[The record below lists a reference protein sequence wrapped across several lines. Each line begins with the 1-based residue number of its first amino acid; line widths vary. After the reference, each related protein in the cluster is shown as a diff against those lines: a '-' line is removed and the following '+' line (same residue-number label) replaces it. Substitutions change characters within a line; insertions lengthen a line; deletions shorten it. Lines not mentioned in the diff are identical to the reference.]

1 MGCSPKV
8 IRVPASAPAVTT
20 SWWAARP
27 FLTLAGAVP
36 PTGAPTPRG
45 AATSRDRAPA
55 NRSRL
60 ITPTTVNTKIHSST
74 RNPMRATV
82 RTKSSDNVLAVHSE
96 RQGGRSELNHVTRV
110 ERDSGH
116 PLSVDHRAVR
126 RAQIGQS
133 DLAAVVV
140 QPGVPAGD
148 PHVGQAQIRLVTAAD
163 HGRPDGQRV
172 RPAVVGD
179 QPYRP
184 PATGRAAD
192 RPTRLLGTVA
202 LLLVVRRVGRGR
214 GPLGGMPPGGPPPRV
229 DLPGHPGHARVQT
242 RPAPHLAGHLPV
254 DRPALPP
261 HGLSPG
267 LG

>member
-36 PTGAPTPRG
+36 PAGAPTPRG

-126 RAQIGQS
+126 RAQIGQY

-140 QPGVPAGD
+140 QPGVPAVD
-148 PHVGQAQIRLVTAAD
+148 PPVRKAPIPPVTAAD
-163 HGRPDGQRV
+163 HRRPDGQRG

-184 PATGRAAD
+184 PPTRRAPD
-192 RPTRLLGTVA
+192 RPTPPPGTPA
-202 LLLVVRRVGRGR
+202 P
-214 GPLGGMPPGGPPPRV
+214 PLGARRRRPG
-229 DLPGHPGHARVQT
+229 
-242 RPAPHLAGHLPV
+242 
-254 DRPALPP
+254 
-261 HGLSPG
+261 
-267 LG
+267 